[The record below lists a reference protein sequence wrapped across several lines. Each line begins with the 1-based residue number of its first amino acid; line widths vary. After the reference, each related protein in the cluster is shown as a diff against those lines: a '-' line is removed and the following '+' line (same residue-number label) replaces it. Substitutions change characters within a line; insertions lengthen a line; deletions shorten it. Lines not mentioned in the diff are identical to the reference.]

1 MLLDTKHRN
10 IIRKNLKQIEN
21 ASLNRRQKKRLL
33 KELTKTYNNLKFK
46 KEHIDR
52 AYDSSS
58 YFGLKDLEYTF
69 GDLDDYYKPI
79 LAKNCFESN
88 YQIYTI
94 RKDKERLMYITEYLY
109 TIRPYL
115 VVLIDEKRSSNQK
128 IQIDIAV
135 NLIHFTKKDR
145 ITFYD

>member
-1 MLLDTKHRN
+1 
-10 IIRKNLKQIEN
+10 
-21 ASLNRRQKKRLL
+21 
-33 KELTKTYNNLKFK
+33 
-46 KEHIDR
+46 
-52 AYDSSS
+52 
-58 YFGLKDLEYTF
+58 
-69 GDLDDYYKPI
+69 
-79 LAKNCFESN
+79 
-88 YQIYTI
+88 
-94 RKDKERLMYITEYLY
+94 MYITEYLY